1 MRRMVLRVVWM
12 MALLLLPASLLAQ
25 ELAAIPSLRSPV
37 VDVTGTLDA
46 GQIQQLEQQ
55 ALALQ
60 QRKGAQLQILIVPTT
75 QPEAIEQYTQR
86 VFDQWKIG
94 RKGVDDGVLLLVAKD
109 DRRVR
114 IQPGYGLEGAIPD
127 ITANRIIQEYLA
139 PRFREGD
146 YAGGIAAATATL
158 AGLIEGEALPAPVSG
173 HAEGGQR
180 RGRRW
185 LDHGAVHRLGGGHG
199 GARHPGRATAPAAR
213 RADRRCRRRCRIAID
228 VVAVRQRGCGGDRLA
243 GGPILRLTGPL
254 CRRRRLGR
262 WRLRWIWRRRPWR
275 FRRRWW
281 LGRWRRVIRRRWRLG
296 ELVMRWLRHLFAPS
310 AQRTFPAACMDAIAA
325 AVTASE
331 RSHTGQIMVAV
342 EADLPLE
349 ALWRGHSARQRAE
362 QAFAQLRTWDT
373 EANNGVLIYLLL
385 ADHAIEVVADRGLR
399 SRVPEARWAEV
410 CRRMQQFLREGQHEA
425 AVLAGIEAATE
436 LLAEHFPATDGAQ
449 HEDELPDRPRILG

>member
-158 AGLIEGEALPAPVSG
+158 AGLIEGEALPAPLPPS
-173 HAEGGQR
+173 ACP
-180 RGRRW
+180 
-185 LDHGAVHRLGGGHG
+185 LTGA
-199 GARHPGRATAPAAR
+199 GRA
-213 RADRRCRRRCRIAID
+213 
-228 VVAVRQRGCGGDRLA
+228 
-243 GGPILRLTGPL
+243 
-254 CRRRRLGR
+254 
-262 WRLRWIWRRRPWR
+262 
-275 FRRRWW
+275 
-281 LGRWRRVIRRRWRLG
+281 
-296 ELVMRWLRHLFAPS
+296 S
-310 AQRTFPAACMDAIAA
+310 
-325 AVTASE
+325 
-331 RSHTGQIMVAV
+331 
-342 EADLPLE
+342 
-349 ALWRGHSARQRAE
+349 
-362 QAFAQLRTWDT
+362 
-373 EANNGVLIYLLL
+373 
-385 ADHAIEVVADRGLR
+385 
-399 SRVPEARWAEV
+399 
-410 CRRMQQFLREGQHEA
+410 
-425 AVLAGIEAATE
+425 
-436 LLAEHFPATDGAQ
+436 
-449 HEDELPDRPRILG
+449 